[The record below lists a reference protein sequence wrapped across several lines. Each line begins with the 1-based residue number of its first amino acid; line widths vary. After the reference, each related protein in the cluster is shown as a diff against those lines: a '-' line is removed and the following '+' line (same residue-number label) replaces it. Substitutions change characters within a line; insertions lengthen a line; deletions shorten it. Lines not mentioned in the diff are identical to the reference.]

1 LAKVRLS
8 VPALGD
14 LDRMIITH
22 SLPFDTRLRGR
33 RSLRILE

>member
-1 LAKVRLS
+1 LAKVRLN

-22 SLPFDTRLRGR
+22 SLPFDTRLALT
-33 RSLRILE
+33 SHP

>member
-8 VPALGD
+8 IPALGD

-22 SLPFDTRLRGR
+22 SLPFDTRLARPTLT
-33 RSLRILE
+33 SHP

>member
-22 SLPFDTRLRGR
+22 SLPFDTRLALT
-33 RSLRILE
+33 SHP